1 MLKKVNSYITKIKNH
16 KKSNRKNNK
25 RNNKKNQRKNLE
37 IKKTKLMGMV
47 KRKKRNLKR
56 NL

>member
-1 MLKKVNSYITKIKNH
+1 MLKKVNNYITKIKNH
-16 KKSNRKNNK
+16 KKSNRKNNQ